1 MGAIQWTDL
10 GRKYIIKRGKRSM
23 LADINESVEYSRQH
37 KTDYDL
43 GNLKQ
48 LENQKL
54 RKIELG
60 GEDKTMTKQLSL
72 SRMSQLN
79 LKNVRNQ
86 SNLNLNTIH
95 VNAEKK
101 DINDIGNEDIIY
113 QSQTRM
119 PSMREVHQPYSAR
132 SIRY

>member
-1 MGAIQWTDL
+1 
-10 GRKYIIKRGKRSM
+10 M

-72 SRMSQLN
+72 SRMS
-79 LKNVRNQ
+79 
-86 SNLNLNTIH
+86 
-95 VNAEKK
+95 
-101 DINDIGNEDIIY
+101 
-113 QSQTRM
+113 
-119 PSMREVHQPYSAR
+119 
-132 SIRY
+132 